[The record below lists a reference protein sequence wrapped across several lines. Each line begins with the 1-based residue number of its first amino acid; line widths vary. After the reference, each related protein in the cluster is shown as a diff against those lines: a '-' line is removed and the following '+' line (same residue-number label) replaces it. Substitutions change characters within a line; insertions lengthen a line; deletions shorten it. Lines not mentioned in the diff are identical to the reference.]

1 MGQAKRDVGQK
12 GGARISTKT
21 LKLKIKRR
29 CPSDE
34 PVIWNT
40 SNPCLSVFLFRSSLP
55 GVTTP
60 SRAQPT
66 SKCVREE
73 ALKAD
78 CVLIKFIIGWGLIPV
93 VISRRPKGKQDY
105 SLAIIPMKLLG
116 FSQQNRP
123 DGNRLVLPPVGLLTP
138 SPTTPHPQTHLNA
151 THDLFIEI
159 NAHGAED
166 TDRVNDAQALER
178 L

>member
-1 MGQAKRDVGQK
+1 MIFGGTTTLKNSVSDHLVYTLCPLLGALNFRAFLFNIFQTLNTINPKIHVVHLVKEKKRKWGQAKRDVGQK

-40 SNPCLSVFLFRSSLP
+40 SNPCLPVFLFRSSLP

-116 FSQQNRP
+116 FS
-123 DGNRLVLPPVGLLTP
+123 
-138 SPTTPHPQTHLNA
+138 
-151 THDLFIEI
+151 
-159 NAHGAED
+159 
-166 TDRVNDAQALER
+166 
-178 L
+178 

>member
-1 MGQAKRDVGQK
+1 MEVFFLTYITTLNTINPKIHVVHLVKKKKKKMGQAKRDVGQK

-116 FSQQNRP
+116 FS
-123 DGNRLVLPPVGLLTP
+123 
-138 SPTTPHPQTHLNA
+138 
-151 THDLFIEI
+151 
-159 NAHGAED
+159 
-166 TDRVNDAQALER
+166 
-178 L
+178 

>member
-1 MGQAKRDVGQK
+1 MGQSDRDVGQK
-12 GGARISTKT
+12 GGAQISTKT
-21 LKLKIKRR
+21 LKLKIKRW

-40 SNPCLSVFLFRSSLP
+40 SNPCLPALLFRSSLP

-78 CVLIKFIIGWGLIPV
+78 CVLIKFIIGG
-93 VISRRPKGKQDY
+93 G
-105 SLAIIPMKLLG
+105 
-116 FSQQNRP
+116 
-123 DGNRLVLPPVGLLTP
+123 
-138 SPTTPHPQTHLNA
+138 
-151 THDLFIEI
+151 
-159 NAHGAED
+159 
-166 TDRVNDAQALER
+166 
-178 L
+178 

>member
-1 MGQAKRDVGQK
+1 MVQADRDVGQM
-12 GGARISTKT
+12 GGAQISTKT
-21 LKLKIKRR
+21 LKLKIKRW

-40 SNPCLSVFLFRSSLP
+40 SNPCLPVLLFRSSLP

-60 SRAQPT
+60 TANFQVCEGRGLESRLRFN
-66 SKCVREE
+66 KVYYR
-73 ALKAD
+73 
-78 CVLIKFIIGWGLIPV
+78 WRLIPV

-123 DGNRLVLPPVGLLTP
+123 DGNRLVLPPVGPL
-138 SPTTPHPQTHLNA
+138 SPFQITPHPRHP
-151 THDLFIEI
+151 
-159 NAHGAED
+159 
-166 TDRVNDAQALER
+166 
-178 L
+178 